1 MDDKGGFLTTS
12 KGNRVKRERPPDCT
26 LCPKRDF
33 RHGWIGINEFLFNM
47 YLISRT
53 TGSLPFVGGIT
64 DQDNRFLQSVIILD
78 SVERNVGRLD
88 QLEIL
93 KAIFGVK

>member
-1 MDDKGGFLTTS
+1 MDSRGGFIRTS
-12 KGNRVKRERPPDCT
+12 KGDKIERKSLPDCT

-33 RHGWIGINEFLFNM
+33 QLGWIGINEFLFNM

-53 TGSLPFVGGIT
+53 TGNLPLVGGIT
-64 DQDNRFLQSVIILD
+64 DQDNRFLQAVIILD
-78 SVERNVGRLD
+78 SVERSVGKLD
-88 QLEIL
+88 QLDVL